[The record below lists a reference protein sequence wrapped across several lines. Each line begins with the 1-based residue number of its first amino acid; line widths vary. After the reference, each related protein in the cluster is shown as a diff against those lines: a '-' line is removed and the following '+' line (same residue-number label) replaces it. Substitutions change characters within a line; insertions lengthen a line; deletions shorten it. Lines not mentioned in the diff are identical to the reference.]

1 MMALKTDD
9 PAFQAGREM
18 RRQLFGA
25 GSVERLEATD
35 DFHEPLENYV
45 TSACFGETW
54 TRPGLTLRERSLI
67 TMAVCAA
74 LNRHTPLKRLV
85 KCAVQNGATKEDIRE
100 VLLQTTLY
108 IGVAGGVESWALAA
122 EALKE
127 IDAY

>member
-1 MMALKTDD
+1 MALKTGD
-9 PAFQAGREM
+9 PAFEAGREM
-18 RRQLFGA
+18 RKQLFGEA
-25 GSVERLEATD
+25 SVERMESAD
-35 DFHEPLENYV
+35 DFHQPLENYV

-54 TRPGLTLRERSLI
+54 TRTGLTLRERSLV
-67 TMAVCAA
+67 TMAICAA

-85 KCAVQNGATKEDIRE
+85 KCAIRNGATKEDIRE

>member
-1 MMALKTDD
+1 MALKNGD
-9 PAFQAGREM
+9 PAFEAGREM
-18 RRQLFGA
+18 RRALFGPD
-25 GSVERLEATD
+25 SVQRLDTTD

-67 TMAVCAA
+67 TMAICAA

-85 KCAVQNGATKEDIRE
+85 KCAVRNGATKDDIRE
-100 VLLQTTLY
+100 TLLQTTLY
-108 IGVAGGVESWALAA
+108 IGVAGGVESWGLAA

-127 IDAY
+127 VDAY

>member
-1 MMALKTDD
+1 MALKTND

-18 RRQLFGA
+18 RKALFGEA
-25 GSVERLEATD
+25 SVGRLDAAD

-54 TRPGLTLRERSLI
+54 TREGLTLRERSLI
-67 TMAVCAA
+67 TMAICAA

-85 KCAVQNGATKEDIRE
+85 KCAVANGATKEDIRE
-100 VLLQTTLY
+100 TLLQTTLY
-108 IGVAGGVESWALAA
+108 IGVAGGVESWGLAA

-127 IDAY
+127 MDAY

>member
-1 MMALKTDD
+1 MALKTND

-18 RRQLFGA
+18 RKALFGEA
-25 GSVERLEATD
+25 SIERLDAAD

-54 TRPGLTLRERSLI
+54 TREGLSLRERSLI
-67 TMAVCAA
+67 TLAICAA

-85 KCAVQNGATKEDIRE
+85 KCAFANGATKEDIRE
-100 VLLQTTLY
+100 TLLQTTLY
-108 IGVAGGVESWALAA
+108 IGVAGGVESWGLAA

>member
-1 MMALKTDD
+1 MALKTDD
-9 PAFQAGREM
+9 AAFQAGRDM
-18 RRQLFGA
+18 RLQLFGPP
-25 GSVERLEATD
+25 GVERLDTAD

-45 TSACFGETW
+45 ATACFGETW

-67 TMAVCAA
+67 TMAICAA

-85 KCAVQNGATKEDIRE
+85 KCAVENGATKDDIRE

-108 IGVAGGVESWALAA
+108 IGVAGGVESWMLAA
-122 EALKE
+122 DALKE

>member
-1 MMALKTDD
+1 MALKTDD

-18 RRQLFGA
+18 RKALFGPA
-25 GSVERLEATD
+25 SIERLDAAD

-67 TMAVCAA
+67 TMAICAA
-74 LNRHTPLKRLV
+74 LNRQVPLKRLV
-85 KCAVQNGATKEDIRE
+85 KCAVANGATKEDIRE
-100 VLLQTTLY
+100 TLLQTTLY
-108 IGVAGGVESWALAA
+108 IGVAGGVESWGLAA

>member
-1 MMALKTDD
+1 MALKTGD

-18 RRQLFGA
+18 RRQLFGQA
-25 GSVERLEATD
+25 SVERLDVAD
-35 DFHEPLENYV
+35 DFHEPLENFV

-67 TMAVCAA
+67 TMAICAA
-74 LNRHTPLKRLV
+74 LNRHTPLRRLV
-85 KCAVQNGATKEDIRE
+85 KCAVENGATKEDIRE

-108 IGVAGGVESWALAA
+108 IGVAGGVESWAIAA
-122 EALKE
+122 ETLKE

>member
-1 MMALKTDD
+1 MSLKTED

-18 RRQLFGA
+18 RARLFGEA
-25 GSVERLEATD
+25 SLERLDAAD

-67 TMAVCAA
+67 TMAICAA

-85 KCAVQNGATKEDIRE
+85 KCAVANGATKEDIRE

-108 IGVAGGVESWALAA
+108 IGVAGGVESWGLAA

-127 IDAY
+127 VGAY

>member
-1 MMALKTDD
+1 MALKNGD
-9 PAFQAGREM
+9 PAFEAGRDM
-18 RRQLFGA
+18 RRQLFGPA
-25 GSVERLEATD
+25 SVERLEHTD

-54 TRPGLTLRERSLI
+54 TRPGLTVRERSLI
-67 TMAVCAA
+67 TMAICAA

-100 VLLQTTLY
+100 TLLQTTMY
-108 IGVAGGVESWALAA
+108 IGVAGGVESWGLAA

>member
-1 MMALKTDD
+1 MALKTDD

-18 RRQLFGA
+18 RRKLFGDA
-25 GSVERLEATD
+25 SVQRMEQTD

-67 TMAVCAA
+67 TMAICAA
-74 LNRHTPLKRLV
+74 LNRHIPLKRLV
-85 KCAVQNGATKEDIRE
+85 KCAVANGATKEDIRE

-108 IGVAGGVESWALAA
+108 IGVAGGVESWSLAA
-122 EALKE
+122 EALRE

>member
-1 MMALKTDD
+1 MALKTDD
-9 PAFQAGREM
+9 PAFQAGKDM
-18 RRQLFGA
+18 RMRLFGPA
-25 GSVERLEATD
+25 SVERLETTD

-67 TMAVCAA
+67 TMAICAA

-85 KCAVQNGATKEDIRE
+85 KCAIQNGATKEDIRE

>member
-1 MMALKTDD
+1 MALKHDD
-9 PAFQAGREM
+9 PAFEAGREM
-18 RRQLFGA
+18 RKALFGA
-25 GSVERLEATD
+25 ASVERLDAAD

-67 TMAVCAA
+67 TMAICAA

-85 KCAVQNGATKEDIRE
+85 KCAIANGATKEDIRE

-108 IGVAGGVESWALAA
+108 IGVAGGVESWQLAA